1 MSATAQMAAMLNELM
16 GVGRNAEIG
25 KSEILR
31 FYDESVCKHFLAAF
45 CPHEL
50 FVNTKADLGQ
60 CKLVHD
66 EELRRAYRE
75 SNRFE
80 RLGYERRFLTFLSRL
95 QDDMKRKIARHEE
108 RLALTQTAITP
119 DDPAYSKLQEQIA
132 TLDHDIE
139 NLQKEASE
147 AGAAGE
153 IRKAQEFIERSDR
166 LQQERA
172 KLKANLFSGEPGR
185 GKTMEVC
192 QICGCFMNVGETQQ
206 RLDEHLNGRQHVG
219 YAKVNATIEELK
231 ERLEKIKEKEDEQRQ
246 QEEGKNRGT
255 IATAMMTAIVTA
267 SVIVRVRVLA
277 ADAAVTVDVVTM
289 ARSTAELTTAVKY
302 DRYCFVPNNNDTGK
316 KILKKVDK
324 KKRCSSPLD
333 EKNDRKKEDFLNE
346 APSVEAEMPLEKGG
360 RMVTV
365 EGFILEHRGRKFR
378 YEESADGDFGV
389 VKATEDTEEAKRT
402 FMVVFENHEA
412 KCKRLKHQASVMARM
427 ASEGKAR
434 HFLRV
439 DTFGMTAN
447 YQFLIY
453 EEHVAKL
460 ALDTLEAIEDLH
472 SVGYIHRD
480 IKPTVFAMGA
490 RAETSSTVLLMHLG
504 LTKKFRD
511 SFARRYRPR
520 RSVVFFGTVRY
531 AARTAFREEERSRRD
546 DLESWFY
553 MIVELFG
560 EQNLPWRRLGN
571 KAEVLR
577 EKSAFMTDEGISR
590 LTKKNPKVPN
600 EFVKIV
606 THINQLKYE
615 DKPNYDF
622 IREILRKSSLEP

>member
-16 GVGRNAEIG
+16 GVGRNAEI
-25 KSEILR
+25 
-31 FYDESVCKHFLAAF
+31 AAF

-302 DRYCFVPNNNDTGK
+302 DRYCFVPNNMLLHDSLVDHFILTSHFVSSPERLGARPGFLGKRMRDKRCCREPEPTYSSSSSSSSQREARPKQKRKQSEVVTKKRARTPRSPDRIQNDTGK

-365 EGFILEHRGRKFR
+365 EGFILEHRG
-378 YEESADGDFGV
+378 SAM
-389 VKATEDTEEAKRT
+389 KSLP
-402 FMVVFENHEA
+402 M
-412 KCKRLKHQASVMARM
+412 
-427 ASEGKAR
+427 
-434 HFLRV
+434 
-439 DTFGMTAN
+439 
-447 YQFLIY
+447 
-453 EEHVAKL
+453 
-460 ALDTLEAIEDLH
+460 
-472 SVGYIHRD
+472 
-480 IKPTVFAMGA
+480 
-490 RAETSSTVLLMHLG
+490 ETSG
-504 LTKKFRD
+504 L
-511 SFARRYRPR
+511 
-520 RSVVFFGTVRY
+520 
-531 AARTAFREEERSRRD
+531 
-546 DLESWFY
+546 
-553 MIVELFG
+553 
-560 EQNLPWRRLGN
+560 
-571 KAEVLR
+571 
-577 EKSAFMTDEGISR
+577 
-590 LTKKNPKVPN
+590 
-600 EFVKIV
+600 
-606 THINQLKYE
+606 
-615 DKPNYDF
+615 
-622 IREILRKSSLEP
+622 